1 MDMKAKIMSQSQESL
16 KRIKWAETELVKMA
30 KTNGAKTRWSH

>member
-1 MDMKAKIMSQSQESL
+1 MDMKIKIMSQSQGIL
-16 KRIKWAETELVKMA
+16 KSIKWTETELVKRA